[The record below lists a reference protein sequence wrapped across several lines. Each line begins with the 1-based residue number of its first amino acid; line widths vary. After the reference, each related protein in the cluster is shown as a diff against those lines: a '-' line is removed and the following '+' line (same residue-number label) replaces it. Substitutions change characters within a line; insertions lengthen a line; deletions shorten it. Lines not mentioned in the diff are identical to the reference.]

1 MLECSL
7 QSQLITLWFFYHYC
21 HAVKHFFYHFKSS
34 SEVFPFLYFMI
45 VSLKAFLCPL
55 EISSTIFSSSIFLIS
70 RSISQK
76 NKKKI
81 INTYIYNLF
90 AAIESGQ
97 LLKSKRNPLMS
108 TINMLLNN
116 FIILCFI
123 VLFMN
128 ILQSVKLFNL
138 YFIW

>member
-1 MLECSL
+1 M
-7 QSQLITLWFFYHYC
+7 
-21 HAVKHFFYHFKSS
+21 VKHLCYHFESS
-34 SEVFPFLYFMI
+34 SEVFPFLFFMI
-45 VSLKAFLCPL
+45 ASLKAFLCPL
-55 EISSTIFSSSIFLIS
+55 KISSTIFSSSIFHIS
-70 RSISQK
+70 RSKLQTNKQK
-76 NKKKI
+76 IKI
-81 INTYIYNLF
+81 INTYINNLF
-90 AAIESGQ
+90 AVIESGL

-138 YFIW
+138 YLIL